1 MLSGGHPSIVGRG
14 SRSCNLVLTKLSRP
28 ANLSSMIAAHR
39 RVSPPRYVH
48 APWPLIVGVAG
59 SGTPDRR
66 LAALYIFGDMTIQRM
81 DNVAIVVDD
90 LDAAVAFFTELGMEM
105 EGKGQIEGLWA
116 DRTVGLDG
124 VRSDIAMMRTPDGH
138 SKLELTKYHTPAASG
153 AEPEN
158 PPPNTLGLHRV
169 MFAVDDI
176 DDTIARLR
184 AHGAELLG
192 EVAQYESIFRLCYL
206 RGPAGIIVA
215 LAEQIG

>member
-1 MLSGGHPSIVGRG
+1 
-14 SRSCNLVLTKLSRP
+14 
-28 ANLSSMIAAHR
+28 
-39 RVSPPRYVH
+39 
-48 APWPLIVGVAG
+48 
-59 SGTPDRR
+59 
-66 LAALYIFGDMTIQRM
+66 M

-90 LDAAVAFFTELGMEM
+90 LDSAVAFFTELGMEL
-105 EGKGQIEGLWA
+105 EGKAQIQGVWA

-138 SKLELTKYHTPAASG
+138 GRLELTKYHTPAAADAG
-153 AEPEN
+153 PEN

-176 DDTIARLR
+176 YDTVARLR

-192 EVAQYESIFRLCYL
+192 EVVQYEGIFLLCYV

-215 LAEQIG
+215 LAEQMG